1 MLDWFYRLIG
11 YELDK
16 DLIKKHQLEQ
26 ARLWV
31 IKQNFKAPIDETTQN
46 IKLQKSQKQK
56 HQLKS
61 YKDAV
66 KSKTETIM

>member
-11 YELDK
+11 YKLDK

-31 IKQNFKAPIDETTQN
+31 IKQNFKAPIDETTQLVV
-46 IKLQKSQKQK
+46 KEKSQKQK

-66 KSKTETIM
+66 KSKTEIIM

>member
-1 MLDWFYRLIG
+1 MLDWFYRLMG

-26 ARLWV
+26 ARKWV
-31 IKQNFKAPIDETTQN
+31 IKKNFKAPIDETTQL
-46 IKLQKSQKQK
+46 IVKEKSQKQK
-56 HQLKS
+56 QQLKT

-66 KSKTETIM
+66 KSKTEINM